1 MAAEVG
7 GGHLEERVLCD
18 LAVPSHIGILSPA
31 AALQDRLQLHE
42 G

>member
-7 GGHLEERVLCD
+7 GGTSKRVLCD
-18 LAVPSHIGILSPA
+18 LAVPSHVGILSPA
-31 AALQDRLQLHE
+31 GALQDRLQLHE